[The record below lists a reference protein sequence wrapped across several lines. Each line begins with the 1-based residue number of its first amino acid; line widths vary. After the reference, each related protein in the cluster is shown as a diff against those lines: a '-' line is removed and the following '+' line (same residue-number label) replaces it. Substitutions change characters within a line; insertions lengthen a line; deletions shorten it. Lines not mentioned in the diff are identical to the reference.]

1 MRNPNKNFY
10 NFLLLWSG
18 EFISAVGSG
27 LTSFGLG
34 VYVFEQTG
42 QASAMALVTLLAFL
56 PGLLLSV
63 PAGVLADRY
72 DRRLLMLLGDGLS
85 AVGLIFIL
93 ICVLRGGAQ
102 VWQICVGVTI
112 SSLFS
117 ALMDP
122 AYKATVTDLLT
133 PEQYT
138 KASGLI
144 GIAGSAKYLVSPI
157 LAGFLLTLSDISLLL
172 VIDICTFFLTVFT
185 TLAVRGILLAGGAA
199 AASVRKNREEAFF
212 RELKTGWRAVSQR
225 SGVLLLV
232 LLSSVITFFLGFL
245 QTLCTPMVLAFS
257 DSATLGTAETICA
270 LGMLVSSIIIG
281 MVSLKKGYVKI
292 LSLSLAGAG
301 FFMAVFGLKESIPLM
316 CASGFFF
323 FAMLPFANTALDYLL
338 RTNIDNTCQGRAWG
352 LIGVLSQV
360 GYVAAYALAGV
371 LADATARIM
380 GVSVGRGAAQLIT
393 ASGILLAATAF
404 LLYHIK
410 AIRSLEKITEKVAC
424 HAE

>member
-1 MRNPNKNFY
+1 MHNPNKNFY

-157 LAGFLLTLSDISLLL
+157 LAGFLLTLSDIRLLL
-172 VIDICTFFLTVFT
+172 IIDICTFFLTVFT
-185 TLAVRGILLAGGAA
+185 TLAVRGMLLAGGAA
-199 AASVRKNREEAFF
+199 AAFVREHREEAFF
-212 RELKTGWRAVSQR
+212 RELKTGWRAVSQH

-232 LLSSVITFFLGFL
+232 LLSSAITFFLGFL

-270 LGMLVSSIIIG
+270 LGMLVSSIVIG

-323 FAMLPFANTALDYLL
+323 FAMLPFANTALDYLI

-371 LADATARIM
+371 LADAAARIM
-380 GVSVGRGAAQLIT
+380 NVSVGRGAAKLIT

-410 AIRSLEKITEKVAC
+410 AIRSLEKITEKEAC

>member
-1 MRNPNKNFY
+1 MRNPNNNFHS
-10 NFLLLWSG
+10 FLLLWSG

-133 PEQYT
+133 PAQYT

-157 LAGFLLTLSDISLLL
+157 LAGFLLTLSDIRLLL
-172 VIDICTFFLTVFT
+172 IIDICTFFLTVFT
-185 TLAVRGILLAGGAA
+185 TLAVRGMLLAGGTA
-199 AASVRKNREEAFF
+199 AASVRGHREGAFF
-212 RELKTGWRAVSQR
+212 RELKTGWRAVSQNN
-225 SGVLLLV
+225 GVLLLV
-232 LLSSVITFFLGFL
+232 LLSSAITFFLGFL

-257 DSATLGTAETICA
+257 DSATLGAAETICA

-281 MVSLKKGYVKI
+281 MISLKKGYVKI

-352 LIGVLSQV
+352 LIGVISQF

-371 LADATARIM
+371 LADAAARVM
-380 GVSVGRGAAQLIT
+380 DVSVGRGAAKLII
-393 ASGILLAATAF
+393 ASGILLAVTAI
-404 LLYHIK
+404 LLYQIK
-410 AIRSLEKITEKVAC
+410 AIRSLEKITEKETC

>member
-1 MRNPNKNFY
+1 MRNSNNNFHS
-10 NFLLLWSG
+10 FLLLWSG

-93 ICVLRGGAQ
+93 IFVLRGGAQ

-133 PEQYT
+133 PAQYT

-157 LAGFLLTLSDISLLL
+157 LAGFLLTLSDIRLLL
-172 VIDICTFFLTVFT
+172 IIDICTFFLTVFT
-185 TLAVRGILLAGGAA
+185 TLAVRGMLLAGGTA
-199 AASVRKNREEAFF
+199 AASVRGHREGAFF
-212 RELKTGWRAVSQR
+212 RELKTGWRAVSQNN
-225 SGVLLLV
+225 GVLLLV
-232 LLSSVITFFLGFL
+232 LLSSAITFFLGFL

-257 DSATLGTAETICA
+257 DSATLGAAETICA
-270 LGMLVSSIIIG
+270 MGMLVSSIIIG

-316 CASGFFF
+316 CVSGFFF

-352 LIGVLSQV
+352 LIGVISQF

-371 LADATARIM
+371 LADAAARVM
-380 GVSVGRGAAQLIT
+380 DVSVGRGAAKLII
-393 ASGILLAATAF
+393 ASGILLAVTAI
-404 LLYHIK
+404 LLYQIK
-410 AIRSLEKITEKVAC
+410 AIQSLEKITEKETC

>member
-316 CASGFFF
+316 CVSGFFF

-360 GYVAAYALAGV
+360 GYVAAYALAGA
-371 LADATARIM
+371 LADAAARIM
-380 GVSVGRGAAQLIT
+380 NVSVGRGAAKLIT

-410 AIRSLEKITEKVAC
+410 AIRSLEKITEKEAC

>member
-1 MRNPNKNFY
+1 MHNPNKNFY

-18 EFISAVGSG
+18 EFISTVGSG

-157 LAGFLLTLSDISLLL
+157 LAGFLLTLSDIRLLL
-172 VIDICTFFLTVFT
+172 IIDICTFFLTVFT
-185 TLAVRGILLAGGAA
+185 TLAVRGMLLAGGAA
-199 AASVRKNREEAFF
+199 AASSKKNREKAFF

-232 LLSSVITFFLGFL
+232 LLSSVITFFLGYL
-245 QTLCTPMVLAFS
+245 QTLFTPMVLAFS

-270 LGMLVSSIIIG
+270 LGMLVSSIVIG

-410 AIRSLEKITEKVAC
+410 AIRSLEKITEKEAC

>member
-157 LAGFLLTLSDISLLL
+157 LAGFLLTLWDISLHLFP
-172 VIDICTFFLTVFT
+172 DRFYHACR
-185 TLAVRGILLAGGAA
+185 ARH
-199 AASVRKNREEAFF
+199 ASGRRRCGFRQEE
-212 RELKTGWRAVSQR
+212 
-225 SGVLLLV
+225 SGR
-232 LLSSVITFFLGFL
+232 GFL
-245 QTLCTPMVLAFS
+245 QGTENRLAGSFAAQRCSAACPSFFS
-257 DSATLGTAETICA
+257 DHFFSRFPADLIHP
-270 LGMLVSSIIIG
+270 
-281 MVSLKKGYVKI
+281 Y
-292 LSLSLAGAG
+292 GACL
-301 FFMAVFGLKESIPLM
+301 F
-316 CASGFFF
+316 
-323 FAMLPFANTALDYLL
+323 
-338 RTNIDNTCQGRAWG
+338 
-352 LIGVLSQV
+352 
-360 GYVAAYALAGV
+360 
-371 LADATARIM
+371 
-380 GVSVGRGAAQLIT
+380 
-393 ASGILLAATAF
+393 
-404 LLYHIK
+404 
-410 AIRSLEKITEKVAC
+410 
-424 HAE
+424 

>member
-144 GIAGSAKYLVSPI
+144 GITGSAKYLVSPI

-185 TLAVRGILLAGGAA
+185 TLAVRGMLLAGGA
-199 AASVRKNREEAFF
+199 AASVRKNREGALF

-245 QTLCTPMVLAFS
+245 QTLFTPMVLAFS

-281 MVSLKKGYVKI
+281 MVSLRKGYVKI

-323 FAMLPFANTALDYLL
+323 FAMLPFANTAFDYLL

-371 LADATARIM
+371 LADAAARIM
-380 GVSVGRGAAQLIT
+380 DVSVGRGAAKLIT

-410 AIRSLEKITEKVAC
+410 AIRSLEKITEKEAC

>member
-1 MRNPNKNFY
+1 MHNPNKNFY

-157 LAGFLLTLSDISLLL
+157 LAGFLLTLSDIRLLL
-172 VIDICTFFLTVFT
+172 IIDICTFFLTVFT
-185 TLAVRGILLAGGAA
+185 TLAVRGMLLAGGAA
-199 AASVRKNREEAFF
+199 AASSKKNREKAFF

-232 LLSSVITFFLGFL
+232 LLSSVITFFLGYL
-245 QTLCTPMVLAFS
+245 QTLFTPMVLAFS

-270 LGMLVSSIIIG
+270 LGMLVSSIVIG

-410 AIRSLEKITEKVAC
+410 AIRSL
-424 HAE
+424 

>member
-1 MRNPNKNFY
+1 MRNPNNNFHS
-10 NFLLLWSG
+10 FLLLWSG

-93 ICVLRGGAQ
+93 ICFLRGGAQ

-133 PEQYT
+133 PAQYT

-172 VIDICTFFLTVFT
+172 IIDICTFFLTVFT
-185 TLAVRGILLAGGAA
+185 TLAVRGMLLAGGTAT
-199 AASVRKNREEAFF
+199 ASVRGHREGAFF
-212 RELKTGWRAVSQR
+212 RELKTGWRAVSQNN
-225 SGVLLLV
+225 GVLLLV
-232 LLSSVITFFLGFL
+232 LLSSAITFFLGFL

-257 DSATLGTAETICA
+257 DSATLGAAETICA

-281 MVSLKKGYVKI
+281 MISLKKGYVKI

-352 LIGVLSQV
+352 LIGVISQF

-371 LADATARIM
+371 LADAAARVM
-380 GVSVGRGAAQLIT
+380 DVSVGRGAAQLII
-393 ASGILLAATAF
+393 ASGILLAVTAI
-404 LLYHIK
+404 LLYQIK
-410 AIRSLEKITEKVAC
+410 AIRSLEKITEKETC

>member
-27 LTSFGLG
+27 LSSFGLG

-185 TLAVRGILLAGGAA
+185 TLAVRGMLLAGGAA
-199 AASVRKNREEAFF
+199 TASSKKNREKAFF

-232 LLSSVITFFLGFL
+232 LLSSAITFFLGFL

-281 MVSLKKGYVKI
+281 MVSLRKGYVKI

-380 GVSVGRGAAQLIT
+380 GVSVGRGAAKLIT

-410 AIRSLEKITEKVAC
+410 AIRSLEKITEKEAC

>member
-1 MRNPNKNFY
+1 MHNPNKNFY

-157 LAGFLLTLSDISLLL
+157 LAGFLLTLSDIRLLL
-172 VIDICTFFLTVFT
+172 IIDICTFFLTVFT
-185 TLAVRGILLAGGAA
+185 TLAVRGMLLAGGAA
-199 AASVRKNREEAFF
+199 AASSKKNREKAFF

-232 LLSSVITFFLGFL
+232 LLSSVITFFLGYL
-245 QTLCTPMVLAFS
+245 QTLFTPMVLAFS

-270 LGMLVSSIIIG
+270 LGMLVSSIVIG

-410 AIRSLEKITEKVAC
+410 AIRSLEK
-424 HAE
+424 

>member
-185 TLAVRGILLAGGAA
+185 TLAVRGMLLAGGVA

-232 LLSSVITFFLGFL
+232 LLSSAITFFLGFL

-281 MVSLKKGYVKI
+281 MVSLRKGYVKI

-316 CASGFFF
+316 CVSGFFF

-371 LADATARIM
+371 LADAAARIM
-380 GVSVGRGAAQLIT
+380 NVSVGRGAAKLIT
-393 ASGILLAATAF
+393 ASGILL
-404 LLYHIK
+404 
-410 AIRSLEKITEKVAC
+410 SLPYQSDPVP
-424 HAE
+424 

>member
-157 LAGFLLTLSDISLLL
+157 LAGFLLTLSDIRLLL
-172 VIDICTFFLTVFT
+172 ILDICTFFLTVFT
-185 TLAVRGILLAGGAA
+185 TLAVRGMLLAGGAA
-199 AASVRKNREEAFF
+199 AASGKAHREEAFF
-212 RELKTGWRAVSQR
+212 RELKTGWRAVSQH

-232 LLSSVITFFLGFL
+232 LLSSAITFFLGFL

-316 CASGFFF
+316 CVSGFFF

-352 LIGVLSQV
+352 LIGVLSQF

-371 LADATARIM
+371 LADAAARIM
-380 GVSVGRGAAQLIT
+380 DVSVGRGAAKLIT

-410 AIRSLEKITEKVAC
+410 TIRSLEKITEKEAC

>member
-185 TLAVRGILLAGGAA
+185 TLAVRGMLLAGGT

-245 QTLCTPMVLAFS
+245 QTLFTPMVLAFS

-380 GVSVGRGAAQLIT
+380 GVSVGRGTAQLIT

-410 AIRSLEKITEKVAC
+410 AIRSLEKITEKEAC

>member
-232 LLSSVITFFLGFL
+232 LLSSAITFFLGFL

-316 CASGFFF
+316 CVSGFFF

-410 AIRSLEKITEKVAC
+410 AIRSLEKITEKEAC

>member
-157 LAGFLLTLSDISLLL
+157 LAGFLLTLSDIRLLL
-172 VIDICTFFLTVFT
+172 IIDICTFFLTVFT
-185 TLAVRGILLAGGAA
+185 TLAVRGMLLAGGAA
-199 AASVRKNREEAFF
+199 TASSKKNREKAFF

-232 LLSSVITFFLGFL
+232 LLSSAITFFLGFL

-281 MVSLKKGYVKI
+281 MVSLRKGYVKI

-410 AIRSLEKITEKVAC
+410 AIRSLEKITEKEAC

>member
-185 TLAVRGILLAGGAA
+185 TLAVRGMLLAGGAA
-199 AASVRKNREEAFF
+199 TASSKKNREKALF

-232 LLSSVITFFLGFL
+232 LLSSAITFFLGFL

-270 LGMLVSSIIIG
+270 LGMLVSSIVIG

-410 AIRSLEKITEKVAC
+410 AIRSLEKITEKEAC

>member
-1 MRNPNKNFY
+1 MHNPNKNFY

-157 LAGFLLTLSDISLLL
+157 LAGFLLTLSDIRLLL
-172 VIDICTFFLTVFT
+172 IIDICTFFLTVFT
-185 TLAVRGILLAGGAA
+185 TLAVRGMLLAGGAA
-199 AASVRKNREEAFF
+199 AASSKKNREKAFF

-232 LLSSVITFFLGFL
+232 LLSSVITFFLGYL
-245 QTLCTPMVLAFS
+245 QTLFTPMVLAFS

-270 LGMLVSSIIIG
+270 LGMLVSSIVIG

-371 LADATARIM
+371 LADAAARIM

-410 AIRSLEKITEKVAC
+410 AIRSLEKITEKEAC

>member
-27 LTSFGLG
+27 LSSFGLG

-185 TLAVRGILLAGGAA
+185 TLAVRGMLLAGGAA
-199 AASVRKNREEAFF
+199 TASSKKNREKAFF

-232 LLSSVITFFLGFL
+232 LLSSAITFFLGFL

-281 MVSLKKGYVKI
+281 MVSLRKGYVKI

-410 AIRSLEKITEKVAC
+410 NSFKII
-424 HAE
+424 

>member
-1 MRNPNKNFY
+1 MHNPNKNFY

-157 LAGFLLTLSDISLLL
+157 LAGFLLTLSDIRLLL
-172 VIDICTFFLTVFT
+172 IIDICTFFLTVFT
-185 TLAVRGILLAGGAA
+185 TLAVRGMLLAGGAA
-199 AASVRKNREEAFF
+199 AASVREHREEAFF
-212 RELKTGWRAVSQR
+212 RELKTGWRAVSQH

-232 LLSSVITFFLGFL
+232 LLSSAITFFLGFL

-270 LGMLVSSIIIG
+270 LGMLVSSIVIG

-323 FAMLPFANTALDYLL
+323 FAMLPFANTALDYLI

-371 LADATARIM
+371 LADAAARIM
-380 GVSVGRGAAQLIT
+380 NVNVGRGAAKLIT

-410 AIRSLEKITEKVAC
+410 AIRSLEKITEKEAC

>member
-1 MRNPNKNFY
+1 MRNPNNNFHS
-10 NFLLLWSG
+10 FLLLWSG

-42 QASAMALVTLLAFL
+42 QASAMAMVTLLAFL

-133 PEQYT
+133 PAQYT

-157 LAGFLLTLSDISLLL
+157 LAGFLLTLSDIRLLL
-172 VIDICTFFLTVFT
+172 IIDICTFFLTVFT
-185 TLAVRGILLAGGAA
+185 TLAVRGMLLAGGTA
-199 AASVRKNREEAFF
+199 AASVRGHREGDFF
-212 RELKTGWRAVSQR
+212 RELKTGWRAVSQNN
-225 SGVLLLV
+225 GVLLLV
-232 LLSSVITFFLGFL
+232 LLSSAITFFLGFL

-257 DSATLGTAETICA
+257 DSATLGAAETICA

-281 MVSLKKGYVKI
+281 MISLKKGYVKI

-352 LIGVLSQV
+352 LIGVISQF

-371 LADATARIM
+371 LADAAARVM
-380 GVSVGRGAAQLIT
+380 DVSVGRGAAKLII
-393 ASGILLAATAF
+393 ASGILLAVTAI
-404 LLYHIK
+404 LLYQIK
-410 AIRSLEKITEKVAC
+410 AIRSLEKITEKETC

>member
-1 MRNPNKNFY
+1 MRNSNNNFHS
-10 NFLLLWSG
+10 FLLLWSG

-93 ICVLRGGAQ
+93 IFVLRGGAQ

-133 PEQYT
+133 PAQYT

-157 LAGFLLTLSDISLLL
+157 LAGFLLTLSDIRLLL
-172 VIDICTFFLTVFT
+172 IIDICTFFLTVFT
-185 TLAVRGILLAGGAA
+185 TLAVRGMLLAGGTA
-199 AASVRKNREEAFF
+199 AASVRGHREGAFF
-212 RELKTGWRAVSQR
+212 RELKTGWRAVSQNN
-225 SGVLLLV
+225 GVLLLV
-232 LLSSVITFFLGFL
+232 LLSSAITFFLGFL

-257 DSATLGTAETICA
+257 DSATLGAAETICA
-270 LGMLVSSIIIG
+270 MGMLVSSIIIG

-301 FFMAVFGLKESIPLM
+301 FFMAVFGLKESIQLM

-352 LIGVLSQV
+352 LIGVISQF

-371 LADATARIM
+371 LADAAARVM
-380 GVSVGRGAAQLIT
+380 DVSVGRGAAQLIT
-393 ASGILLAATAF
+393 ASGILLAVTAI
-404 LLYHIK
+404 LLYQIK
-410 AIRSLEKITEKVAC
+410 AIRSLEKITEKETC

>member
-316 CASGFFF
+316 CVSGFFF

-410 AIRSLEKITEKVAC
+410 AIRSLEKITEKEAC

>member
-1 MRNPNKNFY
+1 MHNPNKNFY

-157 LAGFLLTLSDISLLL
+157 LAGFLLTLSDIRLLL
-172 VIDICTFFLTVFT
+172 IIDICTFFLTVFT
-185 TLAVRGILLAGGAA
+185 TLAVRGMLLAGGAA
-199 AASVRKNREEAFF
+199 AASSKKNREKAFF

-232 LLSSVITFFLGFL
+232 LLSSVITFFLGYL
-245 QTLCTPMVLAFS
+245 QTLFTPMVLAFS

-270 LGMLVSSIIIG
+270 LGMLVSSIVIG

-410 AIRSLEKITEKVAC
+410 AIRSLEKKKEKEAS
-424 HAE
+424 HA

>member
-1 MRNPNKNFY
+1 
-10 NFLLLWSG
+10 
-18 EFISAVGSG
+18 
-27 LTSFGLG
+27 
-34 VYVFEQTG
+34 
-42 QASAMALVTLLAFL
+42 
-56 PGLLLSV
+56 
-63 PAGVLADRY
+63 
-72 DRRLLMLLGDGLS
+72 
-85 AVGLIFIL
+85 
-93 ICVLRGGAQ
+93 
-102 VWQICVGVTI
+102 
-112 SSLFS
+112 
-117 ALMDP
+117 MDP

-144 GIAGSAKYLVSPI
+144 GITGSAKYLVSPI

-185 TLAVRGILLAGGAA
+185 TLAVRGMLLAGGA

-245 QTLCTPMVLAFS
+245 QTLFTPMVLAFS

-281 MVSLKKGYVKI
+281 MVSLRKGYVKI

-371 LADATARIM
+371 LADAAARIM
-380 GVSVGRGAAQLIT
+380 DVSVGRGAAKLIT

-410 AIRSLEKITEKVAC
+410 AIRSLEKITEKEAC

>member
-185 TLAVRGILLAGGAA
+185 TLAVRGMLLAGGA

-245 QTLCTPMVLAFS
+245 QTLFTPMVLAFS

-281 MVSLKKGYVKI
+281 MVSLRKGYVKI

-301 FFMAVFGLKESIPLM
+301 FFYGSIWPEGEHTADVCLRLFLFCHASLCQHRFGLSAP
-316 CASGFFF
+316 
-323 FAMLPFANTALDYLL
+323 Y
-338 RTNIDNTCQGRAWG
+338 Q
-352 LIGVLSQV
+352 
-360 GYVAAYALAGV
+360 Y
-371 LADATARIM
+371 
-380 GVSVGRGAAQLIT
+380 
-393 ASGILLAATAF
+393 
-404 LLYHIK
+404 
-410 AIRSLEKITEKVAC
+410 
-424 HAE
+424 

>member
-1 MRNPNKNFY
+1 
-10 NFLLLWSG
+10 
-18 EFISAVGSG
+18 
-27 LTSFGLG
+27 
-34 VYVFEQTG
+34 
-42 QASAMALVTLLAFL
+42 
-56 PGLLLSV
+56 
-63 PAGVLADRY
+63 
-72 DRRLLMLLGDGLS
+72 MLLGDGLS

-185 TLAVRGILLAGGAA
+185 TLAVRGMLLAGGA

-245 QTLCTPMVLAFS
+245 QTLFTPMVLAFS

-281 MVSLKKGYVKI
+281 MVSLRKGYVKI

-371 LADATARIM
+371 LADAAARIM
-380 GVSVGRGAAQLIT
+380 DVSVGRGAAKLIT

-410 AIRSLEKITEKVAC
+410 AIRSLEKITEKEAC

>member
-1 MRNPNKNFY
+1 
-10 NFLLLWSG
+10 
-18 EFISAVGSG
+18 
-27 LTSFGLG
+27 
-34 VYVFEQTG
+34 
-42 QASAMALVTLLAFL
+42 
-56 PGLLLSV
+56 
-63 PAGVLADRY
+63 
-72 DRRLLMLLGDGLS
+72 
-85 AVGLIFIL
+85 
-93 ICVLRGGAQ
+93 
-102 VWQICVGVTI
+102 
-112 SSLFS
+112 
-117 ALMDP
+117 MDP

-157 LAGFLLTLSDISLLL
+157 LAGFLLTLSDIRLLL
-172 VIDICTFFLTVFT
+172 IIDICTFFLTVFT
-185 TLAVRGILLAGGAA
+185 TLAVRGMLLAGGAA
-199 AASVRKNREEAFF
+199 AASSKKNREKAFF

-232 LLSSVITFFLGFL
+232 LLSSVITFFLGYL
-245 QTLCTPMVLAFS
+245 QTLFTPMVLAFS

-270 LGMLVSSIIIG
+270 LGMLVSSIVIG

-410 AIRSLEKITEKVAC
+410 GSLPCRIKCYKMI
-424 HAE
+424 

>member
-1 MRNPNKNFY
+1 MHNPNKNFY

-157 LAGFLLTLSDISLLL
+157 LAGFLLTLSDIRLLL
-172 VIDICTFFLTVFT
+172 IIDICTFFLTVFT
-185 TLAVRGILLAGGAA
+185 TLAVRGMLLAGGAA
-199 AASVRKNREEAFF
+199 AASSKKNREKAFF

-232 LLSSVITFFLGFL
+232 LLSSVITFFLGYL
-245 QTLCTPMVLAFS
+245 QTLFTPMVLAFS

-270 LGMLVSSIIIG
+270 LGMLVSSIVIG

-410 AIRSLEKITEKVAC
+410 AIRSLEKITC

>member
-1 MRNPNKNFY
+1 MRNSNNNFHS
-10 NFLLLWSG
+10 FLLLWSG

-133 PEQYT
+133 PAQYT

-157 LAGFLLTLSDISLLL
+157 LAGFLLTLSDIRLLL
-172 VIDICTFFLTVFT
+172 IIDICTFFLTVFT
-185 TLAVRGILLAGGAA
+185 TLAVRGMLLAGGTA
-199 AASVRKNREEAFF
+199 AASVRGHREGAFF
-212 RELKTGWRAVSQR
+212 RELKTGWRAVSQNN
-225 SGVLLLV
+225 GVLLLV
-232 LLSSVITFFLGFL
+232 LLSSAITFFLGFL
-245 QTLCTPMVLAFS
+245 QTLCTPMVLVFS
-257 DSATLGTAETICA
+257 DSATLGAAETICA
-270 LGMLVSSIIIG
+270 MGMLVSSIIIG

-301 FFMAVFGLKESIPLM
+301 FFMAVFGLKESISLM
-316 CASGFFF
+316 CVSGFFF

-352 LIGVLSQV
+352 LIGVISQF

-371 LADATARIM
+371 LADAAARVM
-380 GVSVGRGAAQLIT
+380 DVSVGRGAAQLIT
-393 ASGILLAATAF
+393 ASGILLAVTAI
-404 LLYHIK
+404 LLYQIK
-410 AIRSLEKITEKVAC
+410 AIRSLEKITEKETC

>member
-10 NFLLLWSG
+10 NFLLLGSG

-144 GIAGSAKYLVSPI
+144 GITGSAKYLVSPI

-185 TLAVRGILLAGGAA
+185 TLAVRGMLLAGGA

-245 QTLCTPMVLAFS
+245 QTLFTPMVLAFS

-281 MVSLKKGYVKI
+281 MVSLRKGYVKI

-371 LADATARIM
+371 LADAAARIM
-380 GVSVGRGAAQLIT
+380 DVSVGRGAAKLIT

-410 AIRSLEKITEKVAC
+410 AIRSLEKITEKEAC

>member
-42 QASAMALVTLLAFL
+42 QASALVTLLAFL

-185 TLAVRGILLAGGAA
+185 TLAVRGMLLAGGA

-245 QTLCTPMVLAFS
+245 QTLFTPMVLAFS

-281 MVSLKKGYVKI
+281 MVSLRKGYVKI

-371 LADATARIM
+371 LADAAARIM
-380 GVSVGRGAAQLIT
+380 DVSVGRGAAKLIT

-410 AIRSLEKITEKVAC
+410 AIRSLEKITEKEAC